1 MPTNDDVATISWWLS
16 PENAKSRE
24 ALAEHRPEL
33 DQWLSKVQEVVEAR
47 MGSFMM
53 KRGIYDGEKSNFL
66 E

>member
-1 MPTNDDVATISWWLS
+1 MNNDDIGTISWWFL
-16 PENAKSRE
+16 PENVKARE
-24 ALAEHRPEL
+24 ELEEHRPEL
-33 DQWLSKVQEVVEAR
+33 ARWLSKVQEAIEAR